1 MRQIF
6 NGLFSFLKLLLFF
19 SALSLSLFIIVQMY
33 QRLGKNIM
41 DSMKVFIPYLLIFSL
56 FIVNIFAKQISV
68 TRNIFYNITC
78 CLVFATVVVVAL
90 RAILDDNMVL
100 KAQLGRNINFNF
112 FDYFIP
118 FMKTML
124 YGLSISNIFLM
135 FSSKS
140 KIKKEKVEQK
150 QEIAEQIA

>member
-6 NGLFSFLKLLLFF
+6 NSLFSFLKLLLFF
-19 SALSLSLFIIVQMY
+19 SALSLTLFIIVQMY
-33 QRLGKNIM
+33 QRLGKNIL
-41 DSMKVFIPYLLIFSL
+41 SSIKVFIPYLLIFAL
-56 FIVNIFAKQISV
+56 FIINIFARQNSV
-68 TRNIFYNITC
+68 TKNIFYNITC

-90 RAILDDNMVL
+90 RAILDNNMVL

-124 YGLSISNIFLM
+124 
-135 FSSKS
+135 
-140 KIKKEKVEQK
+140 
-150 QEIAEQIA
+150 